1 MEMKNSKPAE
11 SHGALNP
18 LLENGDRLDSW
29 KHIANYLDRTV
40 RTVQRWETLEAMPVH
55 RQLHHKSASV
65 HAFKPEINAWRNSRS
80 YRKRLKHEVLPASP
94 NMAKHVFDEKE
105 QLVLRNL
112 LEAILVQ
119 LTAQTTHPA
128 VSLAPKVRS
137 HAEESEIVTGQ
148 EDLGSRRDN
157 FDGNSVQSHSF
168 LPRMQ

>member
-1 MEMKNSKPAE
+1 MEMENTKPAE

-80 YRKRLKHEVLPASP
+80 YRKQFSGAALPVSP
-94 NMAKHVFDEKE
+94 RVANHLFDESE
-105 QLVLRNL
+105 QLVLRKL
-112 LEAILVQ
+112 LEMILVQ
-119 LTAQTTHPA
+119 LIAQPSTPA
-128 VSLAPKVRS
+128 VSLAPRAPS
-137 HAEESEIVTGQ
+137 QAEESDIVAPQ
-148 EDLGSRRDN
+148 EDLGSRSDN

-168 LPRMQ
+168 LPRM